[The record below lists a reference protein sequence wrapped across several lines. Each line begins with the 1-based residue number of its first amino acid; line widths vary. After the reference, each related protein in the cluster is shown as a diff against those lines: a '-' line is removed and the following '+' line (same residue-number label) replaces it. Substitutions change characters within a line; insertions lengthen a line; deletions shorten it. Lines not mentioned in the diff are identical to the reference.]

1 MRTAQI
7 ERMTSE
13 TKISAWLELDGK
25 GKYTV
30 DTGIGFFDHMLSLF
44 AKHGSFD
51 LQMQCKGDLY
61 VDAHHTIEDAGIVLG
76 QAFNQAL
83 SDRSGITR
91 YASKFIPMD
100 EALAFAC
107 VDVSGRPYFL
117 LEGCDEL
124 SDEMQLYEEFFRA
137 FAMNALIT
145 LHIRVHYGKNAHHII
160 EAVFKAVAR
169 VMREAASIDEKA
181 DGVPSTK
188 GTLV

>member
-13 TKISAWLELDGK
+13 TKVSVGLELDGK

-30 DTGIGFFDHMLSLF
+30 DTGVGFFDHMLSLF
-44 AKHGSFD
+44 AKHGGFD
-51 LQMQCKGDLY
+51 LQMQCKGDLH

-83 SDRSGITR
+83 GDRSGITR

-117 LEGCDEL
+117 LEGCDDL

-160 EAVFKAVAR
+160 EAVFKAAAR
-169 VMREAASIDEKA
+169 ALREAASIDEKA

>member
-13 TKISAWLELDGK
+13 TKISVRLDLDGK

-30 DTGIGFFDHMLSLF
+30 DTGVGFFDHMLSLF

-51 LQMQCKGDLY
+51 LQMQCKGDLHI
-61 VDAHHTIEDAGIVLG
+61 DAHHTIEDAGIVLG
-76 QAFNQAL
+76 QAFHQAL
-83 SDRSGITR
+83 SDRSCITR

-107 VDVSGRPYFL
+107 VDVSGRPFFL

-160 EAVFKAVAR
+160 EAVFKAAAR
-169 VMREAASIDEKA
+169 AMRAAVSFDEKA